1 MNNIAS
7 ERRRIGMTQDE
18 FAKSLGCF
26 KTSVSL
32 YEGGASVPSDRLK
45 KMADIFGCTTDYL
58 LARTEERIG

>member
-18 FAKSLGCF
+18 FAKRLGCC
-26 KTSVSL
+26 KTSISL

-45 KMADIFGCTTDYL
+45 KVADIFGCTTDYL
-58 LARTEERIG
+58 LARTQGRIG